1 MFVFLDRAQ
10 VSHHTGRAVNATVD
24 DCEQHVSTIA
34 FCFQQLTTPA
44 VWWWSRSVDHS
55 HGPMPCWTGDHIN
68 IWTYFVFKTRMYLPG
83 QRL

>member
-24 DCEQHVSTIA
+24 ECEQHVSTIA

-44 VWWWSRSVDHS
+44 V
-55 HGPMPCWTGDHIN
+55 
-68 IWTYFVFKTRMYLPG
+68 
-83 QRL
+83 